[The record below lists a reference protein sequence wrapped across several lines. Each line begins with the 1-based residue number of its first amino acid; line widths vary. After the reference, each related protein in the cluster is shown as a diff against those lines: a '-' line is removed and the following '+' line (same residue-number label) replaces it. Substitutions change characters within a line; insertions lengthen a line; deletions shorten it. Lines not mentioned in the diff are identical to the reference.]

1 MNFPSDLTD
10 KLLEFILDNHTTILV
25 CATSDHGD
33 LRGKERQTLTT
44 GIKNILLDQFEILIR
59 SFHNALEE
67 ASSTAP
73 PPLPDPAAVAETV
86 EAIWQSVLGSF
97 DDNVWLDKDERIVFF
112 ARWETQFKESTEAL
126 LAQLIE
132 NR

>member
-25 CATSDHGD
+25 CATSVQGD
-33 LRGKERQTLTT
+33 VRGEERQTLRT
-44 GIKNILLDQFEILIR
+44 GIEDILVDELDPPPGQ
-59 SFHNALEE
+59 
-67 ASSTAP
+67 AP
-73 PPLPDPAAVAETV
+73 PAQPDPAAVAETN

-112 ARWETQFKESTEAL
+112 ARWETQFKESTAAL